1 MNYSTKIRWSFISS
15 IIASILWVM
24 GDILIVGFH
33 VDPAK
38 YPLFTETYVDQLDHT
53 LALLMIE
60 GSTERLMWGAL
71 LASMSAFLFLP
82 GVWLAYQ
89 FFKDKTKPHAWL
101 TYFILVISV
110 VLMPLG
116 HADFYYS
123 GELFKAIYHTDPS
136 AHAYLIEMAAGFTK
150 VLYIAWGTA
159 IAVLLFGWLLFSI
172 LVFCGKTVLPKW
184 VGFISPVFITLYQ
197 QPIKLLLPD
206 GLLKAWISAAGF
218 NIAYLLFFILLA
230 IYFNKREK
238 SQHPLL

>member
-1 MNYSTKIRWSFISS
+1 MTYSTKIKWSFISS
-15 IIASILWVM
+15 IIASILWVV

-38 YPLFTETYVDQLDHT
+38 YPLFTSTYVDQLDST

-71 LASMSAFLFLP
+71 IASMSAFLFLP

-89 FFKDKTKPHAWL
+89 FFRDKTKASAWI

-116 HADFYYS
+116 HADFFYS

-136 AHAYLIEMAAGFTK
+136 AHPYLIEMATAFTK

-172 LVFCGKTVLPKW
+172 FVFSGKTILPKW
-184 VGFISPVFITLYQ
+184 VGFISPVFLALYQ
-197 QPIKLLLPD
+197 QPIKMLLPD

-218 NIAYLLFFILLA
+218 NIAYLIFFVLLFVF
-230 IYFNKREK
+230 FRK
-238 SQHPLL
+238 SSISKITQ